1 MKSIV
6 GDIQCGLISLIVK
19 HTTSVKS
26 KAYAFN
32 VVQLLMVMHVVS
44 VAGLKAQSRREK
56 AIGER

>member
-1 MKSIV
+1 MT
-6 GDIQCGLISLIVK
+6 DA
-19 HTTSVKS
+19 KS

-44 VAGLKAQSRREK
+44 GAGQKAQSQHEK

>member
-1 MKSIV
+1 MT
-6 GDIQCGLISLIVK
+6 DA
-19 HTTSVKS
+19 KS